1 MKTTHTYFHGCCCA
15 LCMCAQSC
23 ALLWGP
29 FPGQC
34 IVLTPH
40 CCVTVIVS
48 ENKLLCP
55 SSKHTEAWCSLSLI
69 STFPPPALWSSLLS
83 FPSLNVSL
91 LTANQRAGKAVDPAG
106 GWVLW
111 QGSRPCTGDK
121 EMGVLGRQALPG
133 LLSPHGQIQNVSGN
147 SARHF
152 FWLQQGC
159 ECTPFMTIK
168 TESRYMWMWI
178 WMCIPG
184 SVHVPY
190 AKSLHWCCK
199 MTVEWYR
206 HRFVWHRLL

>member
-1 MKTTHTYFHGCCCA
+1 MEAIHTYFHACCCA
-15 LCMCAQSC
+15 LCMFAQPC

-29 FPGQC
+29 FPGQR

-55 SSKHTEAWCSLSLI
+55 SSKHTEAWRSLYVI
-69 STFPPPALWSSLLS
+69 STFPPLALWSSLLS

-91 LTANQRAGKAVDPAG
+91 LTANQREGKAVDPAG

-147 SARHF
+147 SAGHF
-152 FWLQQGC
+152 FWLQQSC
-159 ECTPFMTIK
+159 EWTLFNLDLEC
-168 TESRYMWMWI
+168 RYVWMWI
-178 WMCIPG
+178 
-184 SVHVPY
+184 
-190 AKSLHWCCK
+190 
-199 MTVEWYR
+199 
-206 HRFVWHRLL
+206 